1 MDLLD
6 ERAKGQDKNL
16 TQDADL
22 SKWGELG
29 NLVQLPLDYPKAPIV
44 EAILQIHVTPAD
56 TLAVDD
62 LQTLLTAEDG
72 YGPAEQAIAFDGEVS
87 LVDTEV
93 INKVEASKVGYIFRR
108 HDLKRV
114 VQAHRDSFIFS
125 WLPPYEHWKQFSEE
139 ALDHWTRYQRTAQP
153 SSVQSIGVRTINKIP
168 LPDRA
173 TELKDYVRISVDVP
187 AYLPQAL
194 ASMFSQVRVPLS
206 MFGAIATITSVLQ
219 PRSDGTQGPPELI
232 LDIDI
237 QKSLSLDLADVGFHE
252 SLLGALQEA
261 RDAKNFVFEA
271 CITDATRG
279 LISK

>member
-1 MDLLD
+1 M
-6 ERAKGQDKNL
+6 

-29 NLVQLPLDYPKAPIV
+29 SLVQLPLDYPSAPIV
-44 EAILQIHVTPAD
+44 EAILQIHVAPAEN
-56 TLAVDD
+56 LLIDD
-62 LQTLLTAEDG
+62 LQTLLSSEDG
-72 YGPAEQAIAFDGEVS
+72 FEPAEQAIAFDGEVS
-87 LVDTEV
+87 FVDTEV

-108 HDLKRV
+108 KDSKRV
-114 VQAHRDSFIFS
+114 VQAHRDNFIFS

-139 ALDHWTRYQRTAQP
+139 ALEHWTRYQEAASPTA
-153 SSVQSIGVRTINKIP
+153 VNSIGVRTINRIP

-187 AYLPQAL
+187 AYLPQSIT
-194 ASMFSQVRVPLS
+194 SMFSQVRVPLEK
-206 MFGAIATITSVLQ
+206 FGAMATITSVLQ

-237 QKSLSLDLADVGFHE
+237 QKSLSLGLADVGFHQ
-252 SLLGALQEA
+252 SLLEALQEA